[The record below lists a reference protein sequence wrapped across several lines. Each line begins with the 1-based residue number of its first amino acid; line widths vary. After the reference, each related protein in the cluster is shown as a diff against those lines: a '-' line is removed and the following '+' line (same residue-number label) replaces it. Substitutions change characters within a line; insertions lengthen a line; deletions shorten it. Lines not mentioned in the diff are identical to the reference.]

1 MRTYH
6 QNNIYFWRISTH
18 SLQYTM
24 SIEQS
29 KETLI
34 DQLEA
39 LKKENEQLRKELSI
53 LKNGSD
59 SNSPIGFKEKYA
71 VRILDSLPD
80 MLTVFNQDEV
90 GIEVVSNEETNH
102 VGISNKDFKGMHMR
116 EIIPPEVYQTVH
128 TNMCQAIN
136 TGTVSTAHHELD
148 FNGEHH
154 YYENRIFPLDE
165 EYVLIMCRD
174 ITERV
179 ETQRQLE
186 VFKSVLD
193 KVSDSIIAVSED
205 GTLMYANK
213 QFIEE
218 YGVTQQMG
226 TQKIYDLRVSMTTKE
241 AWAERLQE
249 IRESDGSFAYR
260 ANYVRQGEDK
270 ERVHQV
276 STFLIRENNQE
287 LIWFFTQDITDVIKK
302 RDGLRELNLLLDGIL
317 NNIPVYL
324 FVKDPEDDFRYL
336 YWNKAFADHSGIPA
350 SKAIGHTDYEIFPEH
365 GDAEKFR
372 KDDLDLLHIHKR
384 IEMQETYL
392 SASGEARIVQT
403 LKALVPMEG
412 REPLLIGISWDI
424 TNLQNIEQELI
435 KARIKAEQ
443 SDRLKSA
450 FLANMSH
457 EIRTPLNAIVG
468 FSQLLPSAETSEEK
482 KLYSGII
489 NQNSDILLQLI
500 NDILDLSKIEAGTLE
515 YIKRPMNLGE
525 VCRTI
530 YAVHKERIKE
540 GVTLLLDN
548 KEEDLLIEGDQNRI
562 MQVITNFLTNASKFT
577 YEGEIRFGFERMD
590 QFIRVYVKDTGIG
603 IEPEKVDHIFDR
615 FVKLNSFAQGTG
627 LGLSICRMI
636 IEKVGGEIGVNSELG
651 EGSTFYFTIPYEE
664 TGEFGDVFKTSM
676 TESNEKAVNR
686 VQPIKKILVAE
697 DVESNFILL
706 KNLIGKEYT
715 LLWAK
720 DGVEAIEM
728 YKQYQPDL
736 ILMDVKMP
744 RMDGLEATHIIRSYS
759 KEIPIIALTA
769 YAFETDKELAFEA
782 GCNDFVTKPISERAL
797 RKALDKYSTIV

>member
-1 MRTYH
+1 MD
-6 QNNIYFWRISTH
+6 S
-18 SLQYTM
+18 
-24 SIEQS
+24 EQT
-29 KETLI
+29 K
-34 DQLEA
+34 EA
-39 LKKENEQLRKELSI
+39 LEEELELLRKENEQLKRQLLS
-53 LKNGSD
+53 LEQKKQTEECTAS
-59 SNSPIGFKEKYA
+59 FQERYA
-71 VRILDSLPD
+71 VRILNSLPD
-80 MLTVFNQDEV
+80 MLTVFNNDEV
-90 GIEVVSNEETNH
+90 GIQVVSNEETNH
-102 VGISNKDFKGMHMR
+102 VGISNKDFEGMRMCDMVPL
-116 EIIPPEVYQTVH
+116 EAYQNIH
-128 TNMCQAIN
+128 SNMQKVIA
-136 TGTVSTAHHELD
+136 TRTVSAAHHDLD
-148 FNGEHH
+148 FNGSHH

-165 EYVLIMCRD
+165 EHVLIMCRD

-179 ETQRQLE
+179 ATQRQLE

-193 KVSDSIIAVSED
+193 KVSDSILAVSSD
-205 GTLMYANK
+205 GTLVYANK

-226 TQKIYDLRVSMTTKE
+226 TQKIYDLPVSMRTPELWE
-241 AWAERLQE
+241 AKLKD
-249 IRESDGSFAYR
+249 IRDNGGSFSYR
-260 ANYVRQGEDK
+260 AAYVRKGEEK

-276 STFLIRENNQE
+276 STYLTKEDDME

-302 RDGLRELNLLLDGIL
+302 RDDLRELNLLLDGIL

-324 FVKDPEDDFRYL
+324 FVKDPEDDFKYL
-336 YWNKAFADHSGIPA
+336 YWNKAFAEHSKIPT
-350 SKAIGHTDYEIFPEH
+350 SRAIGHTDFEIFPERA
-365 GDAEKFR
+365 DAERFR
-372 KDDLDLLHIHKR
+372 RDDLELIRTHER
-384 IEMQETYL
+384 IEMQETYV
-392 SASGEARIVQT
+392 AATGETRIVQT

-412 REPLLIGISWDI
+412 RKPLLIGISWDI

-435 KARIKAEQ
+435 RARIKAEQ

-468 FSQLLPSAETSEEK
+468 FSQLLPSAETAEEK
-482 KLYSGII
+482 KLYSDII

-530 YAVHKERIKE
+530 YTVHKERVKE
-540 GVTLLLDN
+540 GVTLVFDN
-548 KEEDLLIEGDQNRI
+548 EEEDLLMEGDQNRI

-577 YEGEIRFGFERMD
+577 YEGEIRFGFGRMD
-590 QFIRVYVKDTGIG
+590 KDIRVYVKDTGIG
-603 IEPEKVDHIFDR
+603 IEPEKVDHIFER

-636 IEKVGGEIGVNSELG
+636 IEKIGGEIGVTSELG
-651 EGSTFYFTIPYEE
+651 KGSTFYFTIPYEE
-664 TGEFGDVFKTSM
+664 TGEHGKFFK
-676 TESNEKAVNR
+676 ESKVVSKGNTVNR
-686 VQPIKKILVAE
+686 VQQIKKILVAE

-706 KNLIGKEYT
+706 KNLIGREYT

-769 YAFETDKELAFEA
+769 YAFEADKELALEM
-782 GCNDFVTKPISERAL
+782 GCNDFVTKPISERTL
-797 RKALDKYSTIV
+797 RKALDKYSTTV

>member
-1 MRTYH
+1 MNTE
-6 QNNIYFWRISTH
+6 QNQKV
-18 SLQYTM
+18 LL
-24 SIEQS
+24 E
-29 KETLI
+29 
-34 DQLEA
+34 QLEA
-39 LKKENEQLRKELSI
+39 LKKENEQLKKELSI
-53 LKNGSD
+53 LRNENI
-59 SNSPIGFKEKYA
+59 SNRPVSFKEKYA

-80 MLTVFNQDEV
+80 MLTVFNQNEV

-102 VGISNKDFKGMHMR
+102 VGISNKDFKGMYMR
-116 EIIPPEVYQTVH
+116 EMVPPEAYQNIH
-128 TNMCQAIN
+128 SNMRQAVS
-136 TGTVSTAHHELD
+136 TGAVSTAHHELD

-154 YYENRIFPLDE
+154 HYENRIFPLDE

-179 ETQRQLE
+179 TTQRQLE

-193 KVSDSIIAVSED
+193 KVSDSILAVSED
-205 GTLMYANK
+205 GTLVYANK

-226 TQKIYDLRVSMTTKE
+226 IQKIYDLPVSMTTKE
-241 AWAERLQE
+241 AWERRLQE
-249 IRESDGSFAYR
+249 IRDNDGTFAYR
-260 ANYVRQGEDK
+260 AAYMRKGEDK
-270 ERVHQV
+270 ERMHQV
-276 STFLIRENNQE
+276 STFLIRENNEE
-287 LIWFFTQDITDVIKK
+287 LTWFFTQDITDVIKK
-302 RDGLRELNLLLDGIL
+302 QDELRELNLLLDGIL

-324 FVKDPEDDFRYL
+324 FVKDPENDFRYL

-350 SKAIGHTDYEIFPEH
+350 SKAIGHTDYEVFPSH

-372 KDDLDLLHIHKR
+372 KDDLELLQTHKR
-384 IEMQETYL
+384 IDMQETYL
-392 SASGEARIVQT
+392 SATGKARIVQT

-412 REPLLIGISWDI
+412 RKPLLIGISWDI

-468 FSQLLPSAETSEEK
+468 FSQLLPAAETAEEK

-530 YAVHKERIKE
+530 YAVHKERVKE
-540 GVTLLLDN
+540 GVTLVFDN
-548 KEEDLLIEGDQNRI
+548 VDENLFIEGDQNRI

-577 YEGEIRFGFERMD
+577 YAGEIRLGFERTD
-590 QFIRVYVKDTGIG
+590 KNIRVYVKDTGIG
-603 IEPEKVDHIFDR
+603 IEPEKVDHIFER

-627 LGLSICRMI
+627 LGLSICQMI
-636 IEKVGGEIGVNSELG
+636 IEKIGGEIGVTSELG
-651 EGSTFYFTIPYEE
+651 KGSTFYFTIPYEE
-664 TGEFGDVFKTSM
+664 AGELGEIFKMSK
-676 TESNEKAVNR
+676 TESKGDTVNR
-686 VQPIKKILVAE
+686 VQQIKKILVAE

-706 KNLIGKEYT
+706 KNLIGREYT

-736 ILMDVKMP
+736 ILMDIKMP

-759 KEIPIIALTA
+759 KEVPIIALTA
-769 YAFETDKELAFEA
+769 YAFETDKELALEM
-782 GCNDFVTKPISERAL
+782 GCNDFVTKPVSKEAL
-797 RKALDKYSTIV
+797 EKALEKFSV